1 MTILVLDGLLIILDV
16 VLTDPSL
23 SHLLSCFFHTHPA
36 PAHTHNLGDG
46 VILDRSV
53 YSDSVFANVCKNEGF
68 ISEDGESDSFSLSFS
83 SLSS

>member
-23 SHLLSCFFHTHPA
+23 SHLLSHTHPA

-68 ISEDGESDSFSLSFS
+68 ISEDGESDSFSLSFP